1 MAFRNYLIFLLFF
14 LLVNSCAQVGQ
25 LSGGEKDIAAP
36 RPIES
41 KTVPPTNSTS
51 FSGNSISMEFDEYVQ
66 LNNPSQTIVFVPN
79 HANPTASLHKKTMTI
94 SWKETLEPATTYVVY
109 LNGAVKDVTENN
121 DSLMM
126 YAFSTGSSIDSLQYS
141 VPVVDAWSNRYLPGI
156 TVGLFTDLDA
166 EKPYYYAK
174 TGSNG
179 WATFKYLKQGKY
191 YVKAFNDENKDLQI
205 ELNESL
211 AFRSEVISL
220 DSLTVDSVSLR
231 LAKPIAVPKITTFVF
246 APPNSFLVGA
256 NYPINQAEFVLNQ
269 QKIGKKE
276 LRVISSDS
284 VQLFSTIGNT
294 SMIDLVV
301 SSETKTDSLT
311 LRILEREKTKPLKL
325 ISAFNQ
331 ERVGPQDALFFSL
344 NDRISSM
351 DASKIS
357 CMNKLDS
364 TAIPFQLKQEETGFS
379 IELNRTNY
387 KDILV
392 TFQKDAVRSI
402 SGLISEPAQWNVQLK
417 ADKEYGSLLVDLSA
431 FNTPLIV
438 ELLQND
444 KVVERRTFSP
454 SKKAIF
460 SQLTA
465 GEYSFRVIGDENGNG
480 RWDTVNLK
488 ERKQPEKIYLFA
500 TPVKVRT
507 NWEVETVL
515 SPSL

>member
-1 MAFRNYLIFLLFF
+1 MAFRNCLIFSLFF
-14 LLVNSCAQVGQ
+14 LLVSSCAQVGQ
-25 LSGGEKDIAAP
+25 LSGGEKDTAAP
-36 RPIES
+36 RPVKN
-41 KTVPPTNSTS
+41 KTVPPINSTS
-51 FSGNSISMEFDEYVQ
+51 FSGNSISIEFDEYVQ
-66 LNNPSQTIVFVPN
+66 LNNPSQTIIFVPN
-79 HANPTASLHKKTMTI
+79 HANPTASLHKKTVTI
-94 SWKETLEPATTYVVY
+94 TWKETLESATTYVVY

-126 YAFSTGSSIDSLQYS
+126 YAFSTGSSIDSLEYA

-166 EKPYYYAK
+166 AKPYYYAK
-174 TGSNG
+174 TGNNG

-191 YVKAFNDENKDLQI
+191 YVKAFNDENKDLQVQ
-205 ELNESL
+205 LNESL

-220 DSLTVDSVSLR
+220 DTLTIDSVALR
-231 LAKPIAVPKITTFVF
+231 LAKPIAVPKITTFMF

-256 NYPINQAEFVLNQ
+256 NYPIDQAEFVLNQ
-269 QKIGKKE
+269 QKIDKKE
-276 LRVISSDS
+276 LRVIGTDS
-284 VQLFSTIGNT
+284 VQLFSTIGNA
-294 SMIDLVV
+294 SIIELVV
-301 SSETKTDSLT
+301 NSETKTDSLI

-331 ERVGPQDALFFSL
+331 DRVGPQDALFFSL
-344 NDRISSM
+344 NDKVSSI
-351 DASKIS
+351 DALKIS
-357 CMNKLDS
+357 CINKLDS

-379 IELNRTNY
+379 IELNRANY
-387 KDILV
+387 KDILL

-402 SGLISEPAQWNVQLK
+402 SGLGSEPVQFNIQLK
-417 ADKEYGSLLVDLSA
+417 AAKEYGTLIVDVSA

-438 ELLQND
+438 ELLQNE

-465 GEYSFRVIGDENGNG
+465 GEYSFRVIGDENSNG

-488 ERKQPEKIYLFA
+488 ERKHPEKIYLFS
-500 TPVKVRT
+500 TPVKVRN